1 MSSITTS
8 RPAIYNPQSQGRQ
21 SAHPIPTPATP
32 VTTLHPPAASSLKQH
47 NGTASPAT
55 GYFGL
60 VVDPSESTLSINNA
74 KHNWSPSACS
84 IKSTA
89 AKSPRPV
96 IMEGFPEPFQKQA
109 QALAFTLHHHNLSNG
124 SETGGGY
131 SSSEFSVDNK
141 SSLGHSS
148 PSSYSPSH
156 SFTEIGTTES
166 DIPPFSQSTKY
177 FDKPRMPSPLPMDV
191 DGFSLSNDNLP
202 KIQNFGALSLP
213 NIPRIPL
220 HRKQSNPKAAT
231 IPMCQKEKET
241 DIPMITPDA
250 LAPLLKMEVGNVM
263 LLDLRTYPQY
273 SLSRIQDAV
282 HLCIPTTLLK
292 RPSFNVSKLSETFAN
307 AADKAKFAGWK
318 NAEYIIVYD
327 ADSQSGKESVSA
339 VHTVNKFVREGW
351 TGHAYCVK
359 GKTW

>member
-8 RPAIYNPQSQGRQ
+8 RPAIYNPQPQGRQ

-32 VTTLHPPAASSLKQH
+32 VTTLHPPVASSLKQH

-96 IMEGFPEPFQKQA
+96 ITEGLPEPFQKQA
-109 QALAFTLHHHNLSNG
+109 HALALTLHHHNLSNG

-131 SSSEFSVDNK
+131 SSSEFSGDNK
-141 SSLGHSS
+141 SSLGLSS

-156 SFTEIGTTES
+156 SFTEIGATES
-166 DIPPFSQSTKY
+166 DIPPFGQSTKY
-177 FDKPRMPSPLPMDV
+177 LDTPPPLPMDA
-191 DGFSLSNDNLP
+191 DGFSRPNDNLP
-202 KIQNFGALSLP
+202 KIQSFSALSFP
-213 NIPRIPL
+213 GVSPIPL

-231 IPMCQKEKET
+231 IPMSHKEKES
-241 DIPMITPDA
+241 DITMITPDA
-250 LAPLLKMEVGNVM
+250 LAPLLKKEVGNVM

-318 NAEYIIVYD
+318 NAKYIIVYD

-339 VHTVNKFVREGW
+339 VHTVSKFVREGW

-359 GKTW
+359 GKSW